1 MKSVEWITYRTRFLV
16 KAKQLSSSLSFV
28 DHYNRLQCGSRGD
41 YLVESYEGVIS
52 IVPRRIFEDIYVPM
66 LGGDNLAFDGRSNL
80 NESPTDLTRLDE
92 LRIESLRI
100 EKVRNSAFNRANNS
114 PSPNAH
120 DSNRTGRKSPQP
132 VRNPPPRVNLM

>member
-66 LGGDNLAFDGRSNL
+66 LGGDNLALDGRSNL
-80 NESPTDLTRLDE
+80 NNDSRDDLTRLGD
-92 LRIESLRI
+92 LRIESLPI
-100 EKVRNSAFNRANNS
+100 KKISASGSDPSNSSTS
-114 PSPNAH
+114 PSP
-120 DSNRTGRKSPQP
+120 RTGRKSPQP